1 MHPEGRL
8 PFNLLLGLG
17 TGVMV
22 DVVVVDVFGAL
33 PAYEGPAGAQGQSDG
48 PLVRT
53 GDGGSGGPR
62 PYQGLDSKAYPREG
76 LVLWG
81 AGAR

>member
-1 MHPEGRL
+1 MHPEGCL
-8 PFNLLLGLG
+8 PFNLFFSLG

-22 DVVVVDVFGAL
+22 DVVVVDVFRAL
-33 PAYEGPAGAQGQSDG
+33 PAYEGPAGAQGQSES

-53 GDGGSGGPR
+53 RDRRSGGPG
-62 PYQGLDSKAYPREG
+62 PHQGLDSNAGPGERR
-76 LVLWG
+76 VFWG

>member
-1 MHPEGRL
+1 MHPEGCL
-8 PFNLLLGLG
+8 PFNLLLSLG
-17 TGVMV
+17 TGMVV
-22 DVVVVDVFGAL
+22 DVVVVDVFRAL

-53 GDGGSGGPR
+53 GDRGTGGPR
-62 PYQGLDSKAYPREG
+62 PYQGLEPKACSCEG

>member
-8 PFNLLLGLG
+8 PFNLILAFR

-22 DVVVVDVFGAL
+22 DVEVVDVFCAL
-33 PAYEGPAGAQGQSDG
+33 SAYEGPAGAQGQSDG

-53 GDGGSGGPR
+53 RDRGTGGPR
-62 PYQGLDSKAYPREG
+62 PYQGLNSKACPHEG

>member
-1 MHPEGRL
+1 MHPEGCF

-17 TGVMV
+17 TGMVV
-22 DVVVVDVFGAL
+22 DVVVVDVFRAL
-33 PAYEGPAGAQGQSDG
+33 PAYEGPVGAQGQSDG

-53 GDGGSGGPR
+53 RDRRTGGPR
-62 PYQGLDSKAYPREG
+62 PYQGLDSKACPREG
-76 LVLWG
+76 LVFWG

>member
-1 MHPEGRL
+1 MHPEGCL
-8 PFNLLLGLG
+8 SFNLFLSLG
-17 TGVMV
+17 TGMMV
-22 DVVVVDVFGAL
+22 DVVVVDVFCAL

-53 GDGGSGGPR
+53 RDTRTGGPR
-62 PYQGLDSKAYPREG
+62 PYQGLDPKACSREG